1 MSARAGCGRGNA
13 CVALGFTDA
22 PAAQAP
28 PSRTLTEDGHEAQ
41 LGVNHLGHFLLTSL
55 LMEPLL
61 AAPEA
66 RIVSVSSTAHLF
78 GIVNF
83 ENLQSEGFFGYPAL
97 GWAAYG
103 QSKLCNLLFAYEL
116 HRRLRRK
123 GISSVDV
130 NALHP
135 GVVDTD
141 LPRNLPIFGGWGPLK
156 ALGGIISV
164 EQGAAGH
171 VRLASEAALRGV
183 SGKYFAEQSPSAP
196 GTHREARSSP
206 ASYDAQTAERLW
218 ELSCDLTGARWDALA

>member
-1 MSARAGCGRGNA
+1 MHAWRVARR
-13 CVALGFTDA
+13 FTDA

-78 GIVNF
+78 GSVNF

-171 VRLASEAALRGV
+171 VRLVSEAALRGV

>member
-1 MSARAGCGRGNA
+1 M
-13 CVALGFTDA
+13 
-22 PAAQAP
+22 
-28 PSRTLTEDGHEAQ
+28 
-41 LGVNHLGHFLLTSL
+41 NHLGHFLLTSL
-55 LMEPLL
+55 LMETLL

-66 RIVSVSSTAHLF
+66 RVVSVSSTAHLF
-78 GIVNF
+78 GSINF
-83 ENLQSEGFFGYPAL
+83 GNIQSEGFFGYPAL

-103 QSKLCNLLFAYEL
+103 QSKLANVLFAYEM

-123 GISSVDV
+123 GITSVDV

-141 LPRNLPIFGGWGPLK
+141 LPRNLPFLGGSWGPLK

-171 VRLASEAALRGV
+171 VRLASDPSLRGV

-196 GTHREARSSP
+196 GVHREARSSP
-206 ASYDAQTAERLW
+206 ASYDAQAAERLW
-218 ELSCDLTGARWDALA
+218 ELSCNLTGARWNALV